1 MLKYSTG
8 ASSSLQP
15 NEQPTDQTDT
25 DAFTDADSDTEQGE
39 AQQSE
44 KLDEISI
51 DDLPSKMSLIM
62 DKIEASTAEL
72 NIGTQILDQIIMDAV
87 AEGLAGDPD
96 ELPVMQETNQD
107 DKEDTHSSSTSS
119 SSEQFVMLS
128 SGASSGNSSDQVMVD
143 SPPKKQTASAKD
155 DLDVASSVDTDTTIT
170 EGCISPMEVI
180 V

>member
-1 MLKYSTG
+1 
-8 ASSSLQP
+8 
-15 NEQPTDQTDT
+15 
-25 DAFTDADSDTEQGE
+25 
-39 AQQSE
+39 
-44 KLDEISI
+44 
-51 DDLPSKMSLIM
+51 
-62 DKIEASTAEL
+62 
-72 NIGTQILDQIIMDAV
+72 MDAV

-128 SGASSGNSSDQVMVD
+128 SGNSSDQVMVD
-143 SPPKKQTASAKD
+143 SPPKKQNASAKD